1 MRWEDSELYQEQV
14 LKANAAQRSSARDAQ
29 QAAVEKLAHADDQ
42 DDGWVVSPPADES
55 MDATLL
61 GGLAPLIALFVLF
74 YFLLIRPQMKRSKE
88 QRQMIE
94 KIAKGDELVLAGGL
108 AGKVVNIGELYLT
121 VEVADGVN
129 VKVQKSAV
137 TSVLPKGTLKSA

>member
-1 MRWEDSELYQEQV
+1 MLDFIFSP
-14 LKANAAQRSSARDAQ
+14 AFA
-29 QAAVEKLAHADDQ
+29 QAAAPAT
-42 DDGWVVSPPADES
+42 PPNA
-55 MDATLL
+55 LVQF
-61 GGLAPLIALFVLF
+61 APLVVLFVLF

-137 TSVLPKGTLKSA
+137 TSVLPKGTLKTL